1 MLPNIRL
8 RFIFIFFF
16 VALINATSS
25 VFSQE
30 IDYDDLYAKLP
41 SLNLNQAYFKLF
53 EYQKQNPFFANT
65 YIQLGRVCE
74 LRMLE
79 IDPLRD
85 FEQTNYWA
93 QNAVLF
99 YNLFTV
105 YAKEGDV
112 RRNREFYANL
122 VTPADGKKIE
132 QEDVM
137 AFLRIRLAFCK
148 SYCDTVALAYHI
160 LAKSKEYYNRSVQIF
175 TDINNSFS
183 NLNEALLRTDEG
195 FLKLLDSLSIQFNSS
210 VDSFK
215 AYQNIISRFPVGRYN
230 QQFTPKPIETF
241 RLDGITNSDFLDDN
255 FTVWD
260 YDRWI
265 KDYRKVYSN
274 DIIPLRKEISDIQEL
289 FMSNKRKLSLLDTVS
304 RDDKFKS
311 FDDYFLFRLGKYDN
325 SSLVRELFVYL
336 ESNQN
341 LLVSSKLALNNPN
354 DTSSSL
360 MNRKLR
366 YYNRL
371 ALEHKKAMNSLD
383 LFKNSIDSDRVANH
397 KAFFDKYYNGISGLE
412 AFSNAESLAMKKLM
426 GENFEKFKRY
436 LQNERMLK
444 MSYGYTKGRQKI
456 PQAPN
461 YSLVG
466 NATNEPFIVY
476 SVSYAQEKPA
486 FVGGYMNKPS
496 RKPSAFV
503 AKVDEN
509 SNAEWV
515 KEIGNSPSLEQGD
528 CARFIFGF
536 TNGCLALVSGK
547 EGDASRNSLVRLDAK
562 GGIMFKKPV
571 DETSTPCFLQFDE
584 ITQNSLLGFGQ
595 PTSEAISVFYPI
607 SLSLVDS
614 VGTAVWKSEIPVKGF
629 LVDAVKADDKFLAF
643 INYQNYQAD
652 GKLISAGNEPESWG
666 HLMALVNP
674 NDGSIEKIIPL
685 KSSASYTISKVFS
698 ISSSEISLIGQT
710 TPSQLNPDGQMR
722 YIVVNSKG
730 EVQYSNL

>member
-8 RFIFIFFF
+8 KLIPVIFS

-41 SLNLNQAYFKLF
+41 SLNPNQAYFQLF

-74 LRMLE
+74 LKMLE

-99 YNLFTV
+99 YNLFPV
-105 YAKEGDV
+105 YLKDGDV

-122 VTPADGKKIE
+122 ITPTEGKKIE

-137 AFLRIRLAFCK
+137 AFLQARLAFCK

-160 LAKSKEYYNRSVQIF
+160 LAKSKEQYNSSVQIF

-183 NLNEALLRTDEG
+183 NLNVALLRTDDS
-195 FLKLLDSLSIQFNSS
+195 FLKLLDSLNTQFNSS
-210 VDSFK
+210 IDSFK
-215 AYQNIISRFPVGRYN
+215 AYQNIISKFPVGKYN
-230 QQFTPKPIETF
+230 QKFTLKPIETF

-265 KDYRKVYSN
+265 KSYRNVYSN

-311 FDDYFLFRLGKYDN
+311 FDDFFLFRLGKYDN

-354 DTSSSL
+354 DSSSTL

-383 LFKNSIDSDRVANH
+383 LFKNSIDSDKVANH
-397 KAFFDKYYNGISGLE
+397 KAFFDKYYKGISGLE
-412 AFSNAESLAMKKLM
+412 AFSNSDGLAMKKLM
-426 GENFEKFKRY
+426 GENFEKLKRY

-466 NATNEPFIVY
+466 SVTNEPFIVY

-509 SNAEWV
+509 SSTEWV

-547 EGDASRNSLVRLDAK
+547 EGDASRNSLVRLDSK
-562 GGIMFKKPV
+562 GGVVFKKTV

-595 PTSEAISVFYPI
+595 PTSEAISVFNPI

-614 VGTAVWKSEIPVKGF
+614 VGTAVWKSEIPVKGV

-643 INYQNYQAD
+643 INYQNYQVD
-652 GKLISAGNEPESWG
+652 GKLISAGNEPEFWG
-666 HLMALVNP
+666 HLMAVINLS
-674 NDGSIEKIIPL
+674 DGSVEKMIPIQ
-685 KSSASYTISKVFS
+685 SSESFTISKVFS